1 MAKKKEITPEGKWTG
16 ESKKEEKSSKTQKN
30 SLESLSQT
38 HGKEENF
45 KATTL
50 DQVWGDDGNWKYD
63 TMDDKEYEKELNN
76 MVKSDL
82 QTHAT
87 KIGII
92 PIDNRPM
99 LTQRLVREFKKHVS
113 IYEST
118 AVRLQEDKVLLDAK
132 DKDVNSEIQK
142 ILEEGK

>member
-1 MAKKKEITPEGKWTG
+1 
-16 ESKKEEKSSKTQKN
+16 
-30 SLESLSQT
+30 
-38 HGKEENF
+38 
-45 KATTL
+45 
-50 DQVWGDDGNWKYD
+50 
-63 TMDDKEYEKELNN
+63 MDDKEYEKELNN

-113 IYEST
+113 SYEST
-118 AVRLQEDKVLLDAK
+118 AVRLQEDKVPANTKSTSMPQEIREILD
-132 DKDVNSEIQK
+132 
-142 ILEEGK
+142 EGK

>member
-1 MAKKKEITPEGKWTG
+1 MAKKKEINNEGKWTG
-16 ESKKEEKSSKTQKN
+16 NTKKEEKTPKKSM
-30 SLESLSQT
+30 ESLSQT
-38 HGKEENF
+38 HGKEEGLTP
-45 KATTL
+45 TTL
-50 DQVWGDDGNWKYD
+50 DQVWGDDGNWKYN
-63 TMDDKEYEKELNN
+63 TMDPEEYEKELTH

-99 LTQRLVREFKKHVS
+99 LTQRLLREFKKHVS
-113 IYEST
+113 QYEST
-118 AVRLQEDKVLLDAK
+118 AVRLQEDKVPSQEGK
-132 DKDVNSEIQK
+132 KQINPEIRQ

>member
-1 MAKKKEITPEGKWTG
+1 MAKKKEITDEGKWTG
-16 ESKKEEKSSKTQKN
+16 KTKKEEKTPNKSM
-30 SLESLSQT
+30 ESLSQT
-38 HGKEENF
+38 HGKEEGKKNP
-45 KATTL
+45 TTL

-63 TMDDKEYEKELNN
+63 TMDAQEYERELNN

-113 IYEST
+113 SYEST
-118 AVRLQEDKVLLDAK
+118 AVRLQEDKVPANTKSTSMPQEIREILD
-132 DKDVNSEIQK
+132 
-142 ILEEGK
+142 EGK